1 MSSLTLFAS
10 FLTEPA
16 FQSRVTAWTKTF
28 HDVTESGTVNSIEAE
43 PSGSV
48 SNCGRQKAVSANSLR
63 SVTGAVGAGAT
74 ASALLT
80 SQSPS
85 PATAIGPAAGIAS
98 GASPI
103 TVTASAWYATPPGA
117 PPTTPPL

>member
-74 ASALLT
+74 ASALLS
-80 SQSPS
+80 SQSRSAATAFGAGAGIARGAQPT
-85 PATAIGPAAGIAS
+85 PATA
-98 GASPI
+98 
-103 TVTASAWYATPPGA
+103 
-117 PPTTPPL
+117 